1 MRSIGISGVLT
12 LAVSATVLAGILALL
27 FYVSQTTTSLAEA
40 MAEQSMRQLVD
51 AASDSLDLRAAQATE
66 LAAALARRPG
76 IRDAFEGNPAI
87 AGTVLNETLGSYKDI
102 FSILV
107 LDASGTAAEEQS
119 ATVEEISL
127 SVAAINQ
134 IASETADAMLQSATA
149 VTELADQAQG
159 LSGLVADIRGN
170 GRAALTA

>member
-1 MRSIGISGVLT
+1 MVDG
-12 LAVSATVLAGILALL
+12 AVASVEEAT
-27 FYVSQTTTSLAEA
+27 
-40 MAEQSMRQLVD
+40 
-51 AASDSLDLRAAQATE
+51 
-66 LAAALARRPG
+66 ALAKSSGSALADIVTVVTTAGDQVR
-76 IRDAFEGNPAI
+76 AI
-87 AGTVLNETLGSYKDI
+87 A
-102 FSILV
+102 
-107 LDASGTAAEEQS
+107 TAAEEQS

-170 GRAALTA
+170 GRAALPA